1 MTEIQIDTDLLERFE
16 LGLDPAH
23 PERSEV
29 PAVVLGYGEISTVL
43 AIGDGQVAYKRMPMF
58 ADEDEITAYAAAFD
72 AYLGRLQEAGIRVTP
87 STLVPLQQR
96 CGGRRKAQAAVGSS
110 GSRIQ
115 RRLVSY
121 AIQSSSSTVASSADD
136 LGPTGRS
143 GESKGR
149 HVDVDRLIHTGRD
162 SIGLM
167 PDANIGRVP
176 HRLALR
182 SRWRSCRRKP
192 GQSC

>member
-58 ADEDEITAYAAAFD
+58 ADEDEITAYAATLD
-72 AYLGRLQEAGIRVTP
+72 SYLSRLQEAGIRVTP

-96 CGGRRKAQAAVGSS
+96 CGSRRVVY
-110 GSRIQ
+110 
-115 RRLVSY
+115 LV
-121 AIQSSSSTVASSADD
+121 
-136 LGPTGRS
+136 
-143 GESKGR
+143 E
-149 HVDVDRLIHTGRD
+149 
-162 SIGLM
+162 
-167 PDANIGRVP
+167 
-176 HRLALR
+176 HRLPAHAIGNAIVR
-182 SRWRSCRRKP
+182 P
-192 GQSC
+192 G